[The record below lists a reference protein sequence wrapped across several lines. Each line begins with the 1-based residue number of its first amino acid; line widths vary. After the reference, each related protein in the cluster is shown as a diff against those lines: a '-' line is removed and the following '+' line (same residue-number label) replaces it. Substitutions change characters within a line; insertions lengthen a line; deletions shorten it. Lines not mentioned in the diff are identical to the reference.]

1 MRRMDI
7 ANNIHDPFSLKQ
19 EGFFLKDEVKEK
31 HYKLLY
37 FRRPLFGNDDHLRL
51 CTTLGAGV

>member
-1 MRRMDI
+1 MDI

-19 EGFFLKDEVKEK
+19 EGISLKDEVKEK

-37 FRRPLFGNDDHLRL
+37 FRCPLFGDDDHLRF
-51 CTTLGAGV
+51 CSTLGAGV